1 MEYLQMSVSFQAVR
15 DLIQRSSKLKY
26 LLDENIEV
34 MAVPLHGG
42 YYKDD
47 IFVDRF
53 APDEMCDKAKNE
65 GFQFVTR
72 NQVSYI
78 KNGRLTKQFVVV
90 GTGYN
95 VIKVYENGMSENN
108 Y

>member
-1 MEYLQMSVSFQAVR
+1 MEYLQMGVSFQSVKNY
-15 DLIQRSSKLKY
+15 IQRSSKLQY
-26 LLDENIEV
+26 LLDENIKV
-34 MAVPLHGG
+34 LGVPLHGG

-53 APDEMCDKAKNE
+53 APDEMYGKAENE

-72 NQVSYI
+72 NIISYLQ
-78 KNGRLTKQFVVV
+78 NGRLTKQFVVV
-90 GTGYN
+90 GTGNN

>member
-26 LLDENIEV
+26 LLDEDIEV

-53 APDEMCDKAKNE
+53 APDEMYDKAKNE

-72 NQVSYI
+72 NLVSYLN
-78 KNGRLTKQFVVV
+78 KWTAYKTVCGCWNWL
-90 GTGYN
+90 
-95 VIKVYENGMSENN
+95 
-108 Y
+108 